1 MATGK
6 NKQSSKPFSILKLNQ
21 KITSLYSLNEI
32 PSTASEAA
40 SVVPPEPL
48 ILRTEDNEQ
57 YYPDTSGHVIRTN
70 MVNTQNSG
78 LIQVTQ
84 ADIVNSL
91 PYISVW
97 DDEPRNLYNYTKEA
111 EKFKL
116 RTKDIDFGTP
126 GVLKNIYKVYITF
139 RLNALKSNVRVRYA
153 VNGETN
159 FDNSFSGD
167 GEDKFVYDASW
178 GFSTWREDSN
188 TRQTEE
194 WSTIALTPSNNQA
207 KNIYSIALEF
217 YGQNTNVISTD
228 KLQESSSA
236 GTNEITL
243 GETASN
249 SWSRYNGVPIHFF
262 KGPGVGTSYKITE
275 YNGTHRKATL
285 ETNLST
291 DVTTSTYYD
300 VGYIPSSFEINDISI
315 VYREKSIK

>member
-6 NKQSSKPFSILKLNQ
+6 NKQSSKPFSNLKLNQ

-139 RLNALKSNVRVRYA
+139 RLTALKSKVSVRYA
-153 VNGETN
+153 VN
-159 FDNSFSGD
+159 
-167 GEDKFVYDASW
+167 
-178 GFSTWREDSN
+178 
-188 TRQTEE
+188 
-194 WSTIALTPSNNQA
+194 
-207 KNIYSIALEF
+207 
-217 YGQNTNVISTD
+217 
-228 KLQESSSA
+228 
-236 GTNEITL
+236 
-243 GETASN
+243 
-249 SWSRYNGVPIHFF
+249 
-262 KGPGVGTSYKITE
+262 
-275 YNGTHRKATL
+275 
-285 ETNLST
+285 
-291 DVTTSTYYD
+291 
-300 VGYIPSSFEINDISI
+300 
-315 VYREKSIK
+315 